1 LKQSKRSNSYHNQI
15 RNELV
20 LSNKKES
27 NKTEE
32 RQRSQI
38 TIQYNEEDRKD
49 KDNSDILGKTMA
61 GLAES
66 LNLIS

>member
-15 RNELV
+15 RNELI
-20 LSNKKES
+20 LSSKKES

-32 RQRSQI
+32 RQPSQNI
-38 TIQYNEEDRKD
+38 MQYNEEDGKD
-49 KDNSDILGKTMA
+49 KDNSDILGKTAA

-66 LNLIS
+66 LNLSG